1 MKSVPPKTA
10 SATVPPSTPRS
21 AESAIAVP
29 TIRVLKIATCPSL
42 SGRSTLTYHLGVSP
56 DSDIK
61 LRVFANSG
69 GGFFSREW
77 LSMKEIN
84 QIMEKRTA
92 ANPVVSSSFGGLF
105 AGKSVNTTGFILAVL
120 KHIGLVKP
128 ISGKPRCYEADDP
141 GVFMA
146 ELKALIDSS
155 VDLNTDQPVPPI
167 ALSKIDVSKGKQ
179 KAA

>member
-1 MKSVPPKTA
+1 MNTA
-10 SATVPPSTPRS
+10 VVKQEKPV
-21 AESAIAVP
+21 AVSDF
-29 TIRVLKIATCPSL
+29 RVLKISTCPSL
-42 SGRSTLTYHLGVSP
+42 SGRSTLTFHLGVSP

-69 GGFFSREW
+69 GGFFCKDWVS
-77 LSMKEIN
+77 LKAIQ

-120 KHIGLVKP
+120 KHIGLVTP
-128 ISGKPRCYEADDP
+128 IKGKPRCYEAADSSA
-141 GVFMA
+141 FMT

-155 VDLNTDQPVPPI
+155 VDLNTDKPI
-167 ALSKIDVSKGKQ
+167 PQSAASKKQVSKTEK
-179 KAA
+179 KAP

>member
-1 MKSVPPKTA
+1 MRQAVAKQEKSV
-10 SATVPPSTPRS
+10 
-21 AESAIAVP
+21 AVSDV
-29 TIRVLKIATCPSL
+29 RVLKIATCPSL

-69 GGFFSREW
+69 GGFFSQEW
-77 LSMKEIN
+77 IPLKAIQ
-84 QIMEKRTA
+84 QILEKRTV

-120 KHIGLVKP
+120 KHLGLVKP
-128 ISGKPRCYEADDP
+128 ISGKPRCYEAIDP
-141 GVFMA
+141 GALMG
-146 ELKALIDSS
+146 ELKTLIESS
-155 VDLNTDQPVPPI
+155 VDLNTDKPIQPSAP
-167 ALSKIDVSKGKQ
+167 SKKDVSKGKQ

>member
-1 MKSVPPKTA
+1 MNQ
-10 SATVPPSTPRS
+10 
-21 AESAIAVP
+21 AVLKQEKP
-29 TIRVLKIATCPSL
+29 VAVSNVRVLKISTCPSL
-42 SGRSTLTYHLGVSP
+42 SGRSTLTFHLGVSP

-77 LSMKEIN
+77 ISLKAIQ

-120 KHIGLVKP
+120 KHIALVTP
-128 ISGKPRCYEADDP
+128 IKGKPRCYEAVDSSA
-141 GVFMA
+141 FMT
-146 ELKALIDSS
+146 ELKALIESS
-155 VDLNTDQPVPPI
+155 VDLNPEKPITPPVP
-167 ALSKIDVSKGKQ
+167 SKKEISKAKQ